1 MRNIVPTPPCT
12 DHFEATL
19 FVRHHRMLRAIH
31 SEAQA
36 WFCLADLAR
45 LMGQTLGERSAL
57 KLDADQRRIVW
68 LQANGKW
75 QKQLMV
81 SESGAFA
88 LLVHHY
94 VPENRAL
101 RQWLT
106 HEVLTVLH
114 APQNMTLDNP
124 RLSHWQWPG
133 TSLSVMQWRDEPW
146 IRLRDMPNVALQ
158 TTRPVEHG
166 FWQRMK
172 ARINDN
178 LCSSHH

>member
-1 MRNIVPTPPCT
+1 MRNIAPTPPCT

-19 FVRHHRMLRAIH
+19 FSRHHRMLRAIF

-57 KLDADQRRIVW
+57 KLDADQRRVVW

-114 APQNMTLDNP
+114 APQNETLDNP
-124 RLSHWQWPG
+124 RLCHLQWPG
-133 TSLSVMQWRDEPW
+133 TSLSVMQWRDESW
-146 IRLRDMPNVALQ
+146 IRLRDMPNIAPEIAPPPE
-158 TTRPVEHG
+158 RG
-166 FWQRMK
+166 FWQRIG
-172 ARINDN
+172 ARIDDCW
-178 LCSSHH
+178 LAD

>member
-1 MRNIVPTPPCT
+1 MQNFSSDLPCT
-12 DHFEATL
+12 SSFQATL
-19 FVRHHRMLRAIH
+19 FLRHSRMLRAMFTE
-31 SEAQA
+31 SQA
-36 WFCLADLAR
+36 WLCLSDLAR

-57 KLDADQRRIVW
+57 KLDADQRRVVW

-106 HEVLTVLH
+106 HEVLPVLH
-114 APQNMTLDNP
+114 GAQNVTLDNP
-124 RLSHWQWPG
+124 RLSHLHWPG

-146 IRLRDMPNVALQ
+146 IRLRDMPNVAPQVLPSPE
-158 TTRPVEHG
+158 RG
-166 FWQRMK
+166 FWRKVMSHLDGSQR
-172 ARINDN
+172 A
-178 LCSSHH
+178 

>member
-1 MRNIVPTPPCT
+1 MSKDILGAPCT
-12 DHFEATL
+12 SHFPATL
-19 FVRHHRMLRAIH
+19 FTRHHRALRAIFTE
-31 SEAQA
+31 SQA

-57 KLDADQRRIVW
+57 KLDADQRRVVW
-68 LQANGKW
+68 LQANGDW

-106 HEVLTVLH
+106 HEVLPALH
-114 APQNMTLDNP
+114 GASGATLDNP
-124 RLSHWQWPG
+124 KLSHLQWPG
-133 TSLSVMQWRDEPW
+133 TSLSVMQWRDEAW
-146 IRLRDMPNVALQ
+146 VRLRDMPTVVAEIPAPQ
-158 TTRPVEHG
+158 EHG
-166 FWQRMK
+166 LWHRVK
-172 ARINDN
+172 ARIDRAK
-178 LCSSHH
+178 LIQ

>member
-1 MRNIVPTPPCT
+1 MRNFLPASPCT

-19 FVRHHRMLRAIH
+19 FSRHHRMLRAIFT
-31 SEAQA
+31 EAQA

-45 LMGQTLGERSAL
+45 LMGQTLGERSVL
-57 KLDADQRRIVW
+57 KLDTDQRRVVW

-106 HEVLTVLH
+106 HEVLPVLH
-114 APQNMTLDNP
+114 SGQNVTLDNP
-124 RLSHWQWPG
+124 RLSHLQWPG
-133 TSLSVMQWRDEPW
+133 TSLSVMQWRDESW
-146 IRLRDMPNVALQ
+146 IRLLDMPHVISEIPQ
-158 TTRPVEHG
+158 RP
-166 FWQRMK
+166 QRGMWRK
-172 ARINDN
+172 VLDTFAT
-178 LCSSHH
+178 

>member
-1 MRNIVPTPPCT
+1 MRYLTSTPSCT
-12 DHFEATL
+12 SHFPATL
-19 FVRHHRMLRAIH
+19 FTRHHRTLRAIFTE
-31 SEAQA
+31 SQA

-57 KLDADQRRIVW
+57 KLDTDQRRVVW
-68 LQANGKW
+68 LQAHGDW

-106 HEVLTVLH
+106 HEVLPVLH
-114 APQNMTLDNP
+114 APHNAALDNP
-124 RLSHWQWPG
+124 RLSRLQWPG
-133 TSLSVMQWRDEPW
+133 TSLSVMQWRDEAW
-146 IRLRDMPNVALQ
+146 VRLRDMPTVVAEIPAPAEPGLW
-158 TTRPVEHG
+158 RRV
-166 FWQRMK
+166 K
-172 ARINDN
+172 ARIERNRIA
-178 LCSSHH
+178 H

>member
-1 MRNIVPTPPCT
+1 MQKLLSDSPCT
-12 DHFEATL
+12 SSFQATL
-19 FVRHHRMLRAIH
+19 FLRHSRMLRAIFTE
-31 SEAQA
+31 SQA
-36 WFCLADLAR
+36 WFCLSDLAR

-57 KLDADQRRIVW
+57 KLDADQRRVVW

-106 HEVLTVLH
+106 HEVLPVLH
-114 APQNMTLDNP
+114 GAQNVTLDNP
-124 RLSHWQWPG
+124 RLSHLHWPG
-133 TSLSVMQWRDEPW
+133 TSLSVMQWRDEQW
-146 IRLRDMPNVALQ
+146 IRLRDMPSVAPEVLPLPE
-158 TTRPVEHG
+158 RG
-166 FWQRMK
+166 FWRKVMG
-172 ARINDN
+172 R
-178 LCSSHH
+178 

>member
-1 MRNIVPTPPCT
+1 MRNTLPTSPCT
-12 DHFEATL
+12 DSFEATL
-19 FVRHHRMLRAIH
+19 FFRHHRMLRAIFT
-31 SEAQA
+31 EAQA

-45 LMGQTLGERSAL
+45 LMGQTLGERSVL
-57 KLDADQRRIVW
+57 KLDADQRRMVW
-68 LQANGKW
+68 LQANGNW

-114 APQNMTLDNP
+114 APQNATLDNP
-124 RLSHWQWPG
+124 KICHLQWPG
-133 TSLSVMQWRDEPW
+133 TSLSVMQWRDESW
-146 IRLRDMPNVALQ
+146 IRLLDMPQVALEVPLPPRRGVLRKVLDAFA
-158 TTRPVEHG
+158 T
-166 FWQRMK
+166 
-172 ARINDN
+172 
-178 LCSSHH
+178 